1 MKRAAGV
8 LGAGVLLTLASFTF
22 DAAPLFVPAV
32 AFTLIGG
39 VTPLW
44 VWASARGAVVSRR
57 LATER
62 ALEGEPVQARIAI
75 RGGRLGLPG
84 AQVLDPLAGAPVSVR
99 QPLSPLRGSVA
110 EVPVLTR
117 FGRRGLHRLPAP
129 TLIVRDLLALARV
142 ERPGDGGS
150 QQLLILPRTERVRWR
165 AQERGARALGG
176 GPDAGGEPPA
186 SVDVDGL
193 RPYRP
198 GTPAS
203 RIHWPGL
210 ARGAGLLE
218 RRLAP
223 DGDTRPSVV
232 LDARGNGPI
241 EHLDAA
247 VRAAASLTLELAR
260 RGGCRLLLPGERRAV
275 AIEPD
280 LLSWPAAHA
289 RLALVDGAGAA
300 RAPILGPGTRL
311 GSVFYVA
318 AASPERLP
326 AMLTT
331 PGSGAALLVLPAEL
345 RLSRK
350 LPARFE
356 VAGCRGYALGVGRT
370 AAGDRA
376 A

>member
-1 MKRAAGV
+1 MKRSAGV

-44 VWASARGAVVSRR
+44 LWASARGALVERR
-57 LATER
+57 MVTER
-62 ALEGEPVQARIAI
+62 ALEGEPVQAGIAI

-84 AQVLDPLAGAPVSVR
+84 GQVLDPLAQAPVSVR
-99 QPLSPLRGSVA
+99 QPFSPLGGSVA
-110 EVPVLTR
+110 EVPVLAR
-117 FGRRGLHRLPAP
+117 FARRGLHQLPPP
-129 TLIVRDLLALARV
+129 TLIVHDLLALARV
-142 ERPGDGGS
+142 ERAGEGGS
-150 QQLLILPRTERVRWR
+150 QELLILPRTERVRWR
-165 AQERGARALGG
+165 AEGRGARSLGA

-223 DGDTRPSVV
+223 DGDMRPSVI
-232 LDARGNGPI
+232 LDARGDGPI

-260 RGGCRLLLPGERRAV
+260 RGGCRLLLPGERRALV
-275 AIEPD
+275 IEPD
-280 LLSWPAAHA
+280 LLSWPGAHA
-289 RLALVDGAGAA
+289 RLALVHGAVAG
-300 RAPILGPGTRL
+300 APILGPGTRL
-311 GSVFYVA
+311 GPVFYVA

-326 AMLTT
+326 AALTT
-331 PGSGAALLVLPAEL
+331 PGSGVALLVLPAEL
-345 RLSRK
+345 RPRRK
-350 LPARFE
+350 LPASFE
-356 VAGCRGYALGVGRT
+356 VAGCRGYALGAVRT